1 MKYRSTPRSRI
12 ARKQFAEIWRIF
24 SILFGLIVIAGV
36 SYAALIYWI
45 TSKPPQSVYFNI
57 VEAWERL
64 GIFIFVGNLITL
76 IIAGGISATIAMY
89 LANKSAIPLY
99 NLGELCE
106 QIGDGQFDVLTVPH
120 ERGRFRKLSISFRM
134 MVNKLYL
141 RKVEQDECI
150 AQINVR
156 IHELRSGL
164 NLTGMQRDVLNEL
177 ESHIQHL
184 EKIV

>member
-1 MKYRSTPRSRI
+1 
-12 ARKQFAEIWRIF
+12 
-24 SILFGLIVIAGV
+24 
-36 SYAALIYWI
+36 
-45 TSKPPQSVYFNI
+45 
-57 VEAWERL
+57 
-64 GIFIFVGNLITL
+64 
-76 IIAGGISATIAMY
+76 
-89 LANKSAIPLY
+89 
-99 NLGELCE
+99 
-106 QIGDGQFDVLTVPH
+106 
-120 ERGRFRKLSISFRM
+120 M

-150 AQINVR
+150 VQINER